1 MAIYH
6 TRSKRKPTGGLH
18 KDYVAKKNHQVGREF
33 TKTVIGEKKVRVLR
47 GRGGN
52 ESIALRQDNKVNFS
66 DEKGKTKVEMI
77 DSVVE
82 NKANLQFVRA
92 GIVTKGAIVKTKAG
106 NIKITSRPGQHGILN
121 GVIVK

>member
-18 KDYVAKKNHQVGREF
+18 KDYVAKRNHQVGREF
-33 TKTVIGEKKVRVLR
+33 TKTVIGEKKVRVVR

-66 DEKGKTKVEMI
+66 DDKGKTKVETI
-77 DSVVE
+77 ESVVE

-92 GIVTKGAIVKTKAG
+92 GIVTKGAVVKTKAG
-106 NIKITSRPGQHGILN
+106 NVKITSRPGQDGILN